1 MNKTRPR
8 KYNEIKKLIDVEND
22 VISVISCNTCV
33 RLSNTGGEKKLRM
46 LANRLRK
53 DNVNVVDG
61 FLITM
66 PCVDSY
72 LENVKLHHSVN
83 TLVMLACSCGCAN
96 TTTHFPDKK
105 IVPALQDRGTEII
118 LDVKTNKKG
127 WRVPKV

>member
-1 MNKTRPR
+1 MNKTRPA
-8 KYNEIKKLIDVEND
+8 KYDEIKGKIDPKKD
-22 VISVISCNTCV
+22 VISVISCNTCT

-53 DNVNVVDG
+53 DNFNVVDG

-66 PCVDSY
+66 PCVDTY
-72 LENVKLHHSVN
+72 IENVELHPSVN

-96 TTTHFPDKK
+96 AITHFPDKK

-118 LDVKTNKKG
+118 VDSKTNTKR
-127 WRVPKV
+127 WRVPKT

>member
-53 DNVNVVDG
+53 DNVNVLDG

-83 TLVMLACSCGCAN
+83 TIVMLTCSCGCAN
-96 TTTHFPDKK
+96 ATTHFPDKK

>member
-8 KYNEIKKLIDVEND
+8 KYNEIKKLLDVEND

-72 LENVKLHHSVN
+72 LENVKLHRSVN
-83 TLVMLACSCGCAN
+83 TIVMLACSCGNAN
-96 TTTHFPDKK
+96 ATTHFPNKK
-105 IVPALQDRGTEII
+105 IVSALQDRGTEVI
-118 LDVKTNKKG
+118 LDAKTNKKG
-127 WRVPKV
+127 WRVPKS